1 MMCRQAILLSG
12 LFLVFLFGCLSREVE
27 HQVLERGGQAGAAL
41 SESLFAVVNT
51 QEEFDGLYR
60 KIHSGE
66 IPPPNPPAVDFS
78 KSFILVASL
87 GEKPT
92 AGYSVEIGRVFRE
105 GPRLVV
111 EVRHVE
117 PSPDRML
124 ATVITRPYALVRIER
139 QSGLE
144 KVVFVDPDG
153 KRLAEMPLS

>member
-1 MMCRQAILLSG
+1 MMCRPAILLSG
-12 LFLVFLFGCLSREVE
+12 LFLVALCGCLSRKVE

-66 IPPPNPPAVDFS
+66 IQPPNPPEVNFS
-78 KSFILVASL
+78 NSFILLVAL

-92 AGYSVEIGRVFRE
+92 AGYSVEIGRVVRE
-105 GPRLVV
+105 GQRLVV
-111 EVRHVE
+111 EVRAVE

-144 KVVFVDPDG
+144 KVVFVDPAG
-153 KRLAEMPLS
+153 NRLAETPLG